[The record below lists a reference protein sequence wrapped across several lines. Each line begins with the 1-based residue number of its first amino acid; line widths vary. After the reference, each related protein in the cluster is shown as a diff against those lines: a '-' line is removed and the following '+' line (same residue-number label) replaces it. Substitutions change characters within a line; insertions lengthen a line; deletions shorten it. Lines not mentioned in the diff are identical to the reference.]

1 MREARRV
8 VGATSV
14 LAVAAAMTAVGS
26 TGCATS
32 VMHARPDAA
41 TLAPKVTAVVA
52 LPPRLG
58 FGHAMDQRRTAR
70 RMGDALIEATG
81 GRAILADE
89 LPRLDP
95 ELLADGVR
103 ALGEDPTQTLTF
115 SVTAG
120 RAERVEPLALPGGGG
135 TRSSGRPVRRYVDYT
150 VRLDVRR
157 SDSIDVIGSVETF

>member
-8 VGATSV
+8 GRAPVT
-14 LAVAAAMTAVGS
+14 LAFTAALTAAG
-26 TGCATS
+26 TMGCATS

-58 FGHAMDQRRTAR
+58 FGHAVDQRRAAR

-81 GRAILADE
+81 GHAILADE

-103 ALGEDPTQTLTF
+103 ALGEDP
-115 SVTAG
+115 
-120 RAERVEPLALPGGGG
+120 
-135 TRSSGRPVRRYVDYT
+135 
-150 VRLDVRR
+150 
-157 SDSIDVIGSVETF
+157 

>member
-14 LAVAAAMTAVGS
+14 LAVAAALMAGGA

-58 FGHAMDQRRTAR
+58 FGHAVDQRRAAR
-70 RMGDALIEATG
+70 RMGDGLLEATG
-81 GRAILADE
+81 GHARLAGDLSGLE
-89 LPRLDP
+89 P

-103 ALGEDPTQTLTF
+103 ALGEDPTQTLAF
-115 SVTAG
+115 SVT
-120 RAERVEPLALPGGGG
+120 
-135 TRSSGRPVRRYVDYT
+135 
-150 VRLDVRR
+150 
-157 SDSIDVIGSVETF
+157 